1 MLKFCCFITGD
12 EYNLIKD
19 ETPLSRKKIRLFA
32 ISIIIPVLMW
42 GINSYL
48 LVSQVLHKS
57 ISAAIITSIIS
68 MIIIFVIEKSIVMS
82 NGSRVIAIFRLFL
95 GLTIAILGSL
105 GFDEVIFQNDI
116 DTQMAE
122 NKREFIESSM
132 IKFKSELAIKNFE
145 KEKELSEL
153 KNQWDAAVSE
163 AIKEADGTGGT
174 GNPNVGKITQLKLL
188 KADEK
193 RASYEISK
201 FEQINYL
208 ILQDSLIKSKE
219 EILGNSYNENSLL
232 LRIKALFDLVSKDG
246 WMKWSYILFTFLIV
260 LLESMVIL
268 IKLFSKETN
277 FEKKMKMIEQ
287 IGEKRMKS
295 IIENSPHVY
304 DQIIFKNDI
313 RSSRKILERPMNGIY
328 K

>member
-19 ETPLSRKKIRLFA
+19 ETPLSRKKIRLYA
-32 ISIIIPVLMW
+32 ISIIIPVLLW

-57 ISAAIITSIIS
+57 ISAAILTSIIS

-82 NGSRVIAIFRLFL
+82 NGSKVIAIFRLFL

-116 DTQMAE
+116 DTQLAE

-132 IKFKSELAIKNFE
+132 MNFKGELAGKNYE
-145 KEKELSEL
+145 KEKELAEL

-174 GNPNVGKITQLKLL
+174 GTPNVGKITQLKLL

-193 RASYEISK
+193 RDYYE
-201 FEQINYL
+201 NYKSEL
-208 ILQDSLIKSKE
+208 NKYILSQDSIIKCKE
-219 EILGNSYNENSLL
+219 EILGKSYNENSLL

-277 FEKKMKMIEQ
+277 YEKKN
-287 IGEKRMKS
+287 KR
-295 IIENSPHVY
+295 H
-304 DQIIFKNDI
+304 
-313 RSSRKILERPMNGIY
+313 L
-328 K
+328 